1 MTAQR
6 DLKRRVRER
15 QSRTGES
22 YMTALRQVLDARP
35 AVPVPVVELID
46 ITEIGAAL
54 GFACKVRLGPTLAD
68 RIDAASVLRQL
79 RDALV
84 ATLRDPALDLM
95 RRVVLGGESPTMKP
109 SPIEVT
115 LRFLTRVQ
123 AGIGGVSEHGRL
135 LALAV
140 DGRRGTEMVVFL
152 LLLSPVAY
160 LKYAATLVVTCT
172 DGSLLGPGTHPLAL
186 R

>member
-1 MTAQR
+1 MTARR

-15 QSRTGES
+15 QARTGES
-22 YMTALRQVLDARP
+22 YMTALRHVLDNRP
-35 AVPVPVVELID
+35 AVPVVELID
-46 ITEIGAAL
+46 ITDIAAAL
-54 GFACKVRLGPTLAD
+54 GIACRARLTPTLAD
-68 RIDAASVLRQL
+68 RIDAASALRQL

-95 RRVVLGGESPTMKP
+95 RRVVLGGESPSIKP
-109 SPIEVT
+109 TSIDVT
-115 LRFLTRVQ
+115 RRFMTRVR
-123 AGIGGVSEHGRL
+123 AGIGGVAEHGRL

-140 DGRRGTEMVVFL
+140 DGRRGHGPEMVVFL

-160 LKYAATLVVTCT
+160 VSYTPTVVLTCT
-172 DGSLLGPGTHPLAL
+172 DGSLLGPGTFSLAL

>member
-1 MTAQR
+1 MTARR

-22 YMTALRQVLDARP
+22 YMTALRHVLDNRP
-35 AVPVPVVELID
+35 AVPVVELID
-46 ITEIGAAL
+46 ITDIAAAL
-54 GFACKVRLGPTLAD
+54 GMACWARLTPTLAD
-68 RIDAASVLRQL
+68 RIDVASVLRQL

-84 ATLRDPALDLM
+84 ATPRDPALDLM

-115 LRFLTRVQ
+115 LRFLTRVR
-123 AGIGGVSEHGRL
+123 AGIGGVAEHGRL

-160 LKYAATLVVTCT
+160 LKYSATLVVTCT
-172 DGSLLGPGTHPLAL
+172 DGSLLGPGTHSLAL